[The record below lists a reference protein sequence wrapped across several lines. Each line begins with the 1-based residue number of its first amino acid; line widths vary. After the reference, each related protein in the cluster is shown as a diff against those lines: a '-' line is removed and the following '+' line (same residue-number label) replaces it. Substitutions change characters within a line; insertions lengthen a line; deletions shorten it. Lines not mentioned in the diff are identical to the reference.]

1 MGVISTSVYANT
13 ALQSVKVTVNHKN
26 APISKVLDD
35 IEQQTGYSILVRNND
50 INIKQKVTVN
60 VTGSLNTVLADVF
73 EGMEVKYNVEN
84 KTISIYKEK
93 TPSFVA
99 SSVNQ
104 DKKTVTGTIVD
115 QNGEPII
122 GANVSIPGTT
132 TGTISD
138 VDGRFSIEVPENAQL
153 QISFIGYLSQ
163 VISVENKTVINVK
176 LQEDTQK
183 LDEVVV
189 VGYMTQKK
197 GLLTGSVEHM
207 RVDEQ
212 MKTLPTTA
220 AGNLLAGR
228 LAGVNVSTPS
238 AAPGSNPDVSIRT
251 VSAWER
257 DNKKQQPVC
266 YVIDGVIRDASDFN
280 NLSPN
285 EIDDIT
291 VLKDAASAAVY
302 GSRSAGGVI
311 LLTTKKGKLGK
322 PTVNYSYS
330 YAIDTRT

>member
-1 MGVISTSVYANT
+1 MCIR
-13 ALQSVKVTVNHKN
+13 
-26 APISKVLDD
+26 D
-35 IEQQTGYSILVRNND
+35 R
-50 INIKQKVTVN
+50 
-60 VTGSLNTVLADVF
+60 
-73 EGMEVKYNVEN
+73 
-84 KTISIYKEK
+84 
-93 TPSFVA
+93 
-99 SSVNQ
+99 
-104 DKKTVTGTIVD
+104 
-115 QNGEPII
+115 
-122 GANVSIPGTT
+122 
-132 TGTISD
+132 
-138 VDGRFSIEVPENAQL
+138 
-153 QISFIGYLSQ
+153 
-163 VISVENKTVINVK
+163 
-176 LQEDTQK
+176 
-183 LDEVVV
+183 
-189 VGYMTQKK
+189 
-197 GLLTGSVEHM
+197 
-207 RVDEQ
+207 
-212 MKTLPTTA
+212 PTTA

-311 LLTTKKGKLGK
+311 LVTTKKGKLGK

-330 YAIDTRT
+330 YAIDTRTKNMDLTSAVEAGELYGRCLLYTSRCV